1 MWTDSVRRTGRHAGR
16 VKLVQM
22 QQILYWCKSGP
33 GRPRCGYAAVGRSTT
48 GFRQTTEIEL
58 QQQQIAACGSRAAAW
73 HAGRVELVQMQ
84 RILYWCRSG
93 PGRPGCGDAAVG
105 RSATGFRR
113 TTEIELQQQQIAAHG
128 SRAAAW

>member
-1 MWTDSVRRTGRHAGR
+1 MGTPIQSSDQQQKRQRQEAVVNSLMGATFGCSGRMTTSCDGDGI
-16 VKLVQM
+16 LVQ
-22 QQILYWCKSGP
+22 Q
-33 GRPRCGYAAVGRSTT
+33 
-48 GFRQTTEIEL
+48 
-58 QQQQIAACGSRAAAW
+58 
-73 HAGRVELVQMQ
+73 
-84 RILYWCRSG
+84 SG